1 MQFNSLLLPTP
12 WNLGDGQPGVF
23 SHLQLENLIYEQH
36 FSKDQ
41 IFFIP
46 PRCFHL
52 SYSIFFYMPAHPK
65 QILWSLYEQ
74 RFLTWYPFST
84 INLSCQLPI
93 FFQYESIY
101 CYLYLSFHGQLN
113 PPEFYII
120 NWLPC
125 FNIYWQEF
133 DYFLVLAYNMFRFCN
148 IPSPNNLNTNMCL
161 FFL

>member
-1 MQFNSLLLPTP
+1 MVSQVLFHIFSLKILFMSNILVKTR
-12 WNLGDGQPGVF
+12 F
-23 SHLQLENLIYEQH
+23 
-36 FSKDQ
+36 
-41 IFFIP
+41 FFIP
-46 PRCFHL
+46 PWCFHL
-52 SYSIFFYMPAHPK
+52 SYSIFFYMPTHPK
-65 QILWSLYEQ
+65 QILLSLYKQ

-84 INLSCQLPI
+84 INLSRPLPI
-93 FFQYESIY
+93 FFFQYESIY

-148 IPSPNNLNTNMCL
+148 VPSPNNLNTNMCL

>member
-1 MQFNSLLLPTP
+1 MSNILVKTRYFYSSMVFSSIIQHFLLHARPPQANSLKSVWAKVFNLVSLFNYKFITPTP
-12 WNLGDGQPGVF
+12 
-23 SHLQLENLIYEQH
+23 
-36 FSKDQ
+36 
-41 IFFIP
+41 IF
-46 PRCFHL
+46 
-52 SYSIFFYMPAHPK
+52 
-65 QILWSLYEQ
+65 
-74 RFLTWYPFST
+74 
-84 INLSCQLPI
+84 

-148 IPSPNNLNTNMCL
+148 IPSPKNLNTNMCL
-161 FFL
+161 CFL